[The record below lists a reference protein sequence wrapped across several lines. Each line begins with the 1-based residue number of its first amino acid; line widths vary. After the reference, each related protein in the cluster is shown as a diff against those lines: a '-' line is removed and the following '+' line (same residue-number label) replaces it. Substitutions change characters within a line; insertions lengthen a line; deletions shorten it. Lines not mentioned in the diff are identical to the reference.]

1 MSPALRFLPQRPGV
15 LTSWL
20 GNAIIGVQV
29 GGRGPG
35 RGPAGRGP
43 GRAVLKLSRCVCVS
57 TSSNP
62 FSCFS
67 T

>member
-20 GNAIIGVQV
+20 DNALIGVQV

-35 RGPAGRGP
+35 RGP
-43 GRAVLKLSRCVCVS
+43 GRAVLKLSRYVCVS